1 MQQASPPTH
10 AHVHAH
16 RHARKHRF
24 VHRPCL
30 RRLRWHCYRTPH
42 RNDSV
47 GIAEAKMDECDEQ
60 ADNDAV
66 LRAAV
71 PAEEGTA
78 QHAAALS
85 AHAGRAHA
93 AARKAAKSNH
103 IPISSVYN
111 HASMICD
118 GVASFI
124 QPIMATGGKVARG
137 ALPVRFRRSCC
148 WPCLGIDFGRAL
160 AEADRRNSG
169 RCHWHWHA
177 RPSQG
182 APSPA
187 SLSTVAGRALQLG
200 LRVFAGEL
208 EPARGPGCH
217 PPGPPGT

>member
-1 MQQASPPTH
+1 
-10 AHVHAH
+10 
-16 RHARKHRF
+16 
-24 VHRPCL
+24 
-30 RRLRWHCYRTPH
+30 
-42 RNDSV
+42 
-47 GIAEAKMDECDEQ
+47 MDECAEQ
-60 ADNDAV
+60 ADSDAV

-85 AHAGRAHA
+85 AHA

-103 IPISSVYN
+103 ICISSVYN

-124 QPIMATGGKVARG
+124 QPIMATGARSP
-137 ALPVRFRRSCC
+137 AVRCQLRFRRSCC
-148 WPCLGIDFGRAL
+148 WPCRGIDFRRAL

-169 RCHWHWHA
+169 RCHGHWHA

-182 APSPA
+182 APSPT

>member
-1 MQQASPPTH
+1 
-10 AHVHAH
+10 
-16 RHARKHRF
+16 
-24 VHRPCL
+24 
-30 RRLRWHCYRTPH
+30 
-42 RNDSV
+42 
-47 GIAEAKMDECDEQ
+47 MDECAEQ
-60 ADNDAV
+60 ADSDAV

-71 PAEEGTA
+71 PAEEGTGTA

-85 AHAGRAHA
+85 AHRVAHA
-93 AARKAAKSNH
+93 AARKAAMSNH

-124 QPIMATGGKVARG
+124 QPIMATGGK
-137 ALPVRFRRSCC
+137 LRFRRSCC
-148 WPCLGIDFGRAL
+148 WPCLGIDFRRAL

-169 RCHWHWHA
+169 RCHRHWHA

-200 LRVFAGEL
+200 LRVRESLRENWSLPEAPAATRRARREREWPSSPATATGSLSSQPQGGEAALIIDAG
-208 EPARGPGCH
+208 PSSWASY
-217 PPGPPGT
+217 